1 MERLGKGKRM
11 KVLAISPYAG
21 MQEIVKQVAAK
32 RKDIELTACVA
43 NIMELESV
51 LKMIASGNYDIILS
65 RGGTAK
71 AIAGRTLVPV
81 VEVAISVYDVLR
93 VIKTAETFQ
102 GRFAI
107 VGAANITQT
116 ARLLCDLLRYQIK
129 IVEATGEAEVS
140 EAIGR
145 LKGEG
150 YELIIGDNLSNR
162 TARMQGLNSL
172 LITSGQ
178 ESIEQAFSEA
188 AAIYKN
194 YSDIKEENQRWRQG
208 IEYAPCAV
216 VILNE
221 RNEVFCNTL
230 EDKPIYKKIWK
241 LIMKSVDSFW
251 ERQASSLEQ
260 IIDNRLCR
268 LDARMLHTSREK
280 LLYIYVTMTYV
291 PTILNNPAIRLVD
304 VFRQDG
310 NLDGIF
316 PSVSGS
322 LGGLRKKA
330 AEYANTLQSVLILGE
345 EGTGKTK
352 TAYTLY
358 SQSSYAL
365 NPFYEIN
372 CRLMT
377 QKNWDQL
384 MTSTNSILLGKK
396 CTLFFRNMECLSGE
410 QARMLLDYLHF
421 SKADVRNRLL
431 FSLKI
436 PEKGE
441 FSVKNEILQS
451 LSCLVFQI
459 PALRDRKEEL
469 PSMAALYINQMNQE
483 FGKSVL
489 NFEMDALEFLTAY
502 SWPGNLTQFKRI
514 IKELVIS
521 SETSYISLGAL
532 QKALW
537 SEEDSD
543 LSGYRL
549 ELTKTLDQITRDIAL
564 TVLKEEGGNK
574 TKAAKRLGIARNT
587 LWRILKE

>member
-1 MERLGKGKRM
+1 M

-71 AIAGRTLVPV
+71 AIAVRTLVPV

-129 IVEATGEAEVS
+129 IVEAIGEAEVS

-251 ERQASSLEQ
+251 ERQTSSLEQ

-280 LLYIYVTMTYV
+280 LLYIYVTLTYV

-304 VFRQDG
+304 VFRQEG

-421 SKADVRNRLL
+421 SKTDVRNRLL

-549 ELTKTLDQITRDIAL
+549 DLTKTLDQITRDIAL

>member
-1 MERLGKGKRM
+1 
-11 KVLAISPYAG
+11 
-21 MQEIVKQVAAK
+21 
-32 RKDIELTACVA
+32 
-43 NIMELESV
+43 
-51 LKMIASGNYDIILS
+51 
-65 RGGTAK
+65 
-71 AIAGRTLVPV
+71 
-81 VEVAISVYDVLR
+81 
-93 VIKTAETFQ
+93 
-102 GRFAI
+102 
-107 VGAANITQT
+107 
-116 ARLLCDLLRYQIK
+116 
-129 IVEATGEAEVS
+129 
-140 EAIGR
+140 
-145 LKGEG
+145 
-150 YELIIGDNLSNR
+150 
-162 TARMQGLNSL
+162 
-172 LITSGQ
+172 
-178 ESIEQAFSEA
+178 
-188 AAIYKN
+188 
-194 YSDIKEENQRWRQG
+194 
-208 IEYAPCAV
+208 
-216 VILNE
+216 
-221 RNEVFCNTL
+221 
-230 EDKPIYKKIWK
+230 
-241 LIMKSVDSFW
+241 MKSVDSFW